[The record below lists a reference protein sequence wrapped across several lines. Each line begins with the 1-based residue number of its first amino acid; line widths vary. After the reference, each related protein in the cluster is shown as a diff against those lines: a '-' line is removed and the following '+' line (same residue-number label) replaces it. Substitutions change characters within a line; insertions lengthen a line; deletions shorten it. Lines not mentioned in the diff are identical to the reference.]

1 MNTSALSLFLIPGC
15 PGNKWIA
22 IDETE
27 LLLSRDLNED
37 GLESTER

>member
-15 PGNKWIA
+15 PGKKRIA

-27 LLLSRDLNED
+27 LLLSWVLNED
-37 GLESTER
+37 ELEATAW